1 MTIIGQT
8 YGNFM
13 VICNNSNDFFKITY
27 IIQLLNTKIRYQKI
41 FRKFVNFLFMK
52 KKIAIVEDDEDQR
65 ENYADALKQH
75 GYDVSTYPNRPTA
88 IEGIKK
94 DMPDLAMLDI
104 MLENEMDGGFDLCR
118 DLRILAPRLP
128 IIFLTAR
135 DSDID
140 RVSGLRLDAWDYL
153 TKPINMQFLTVRITS
168 LFRIV
173 ESLDAEKVMAIG
185 IEDTIQIGHLRIDPN
200 SMTITWKDVTLS
212 LTLTEFWL
220 IEAMARRP
228 NQVKSYDNLMQITKQ
243 SYVERNT
250 INGYIRRIRKKF
262 TEIDPHFNSI
272 GTVFGVGYK
281 WEKSSSNSI

>member
-1 MTIIGQT
+1 M
-8 YGNFM
+8 
-13 VICNNSNDFFKITY
+13 
-27 IIQLLNTKIRYQKI
+27 
-41 FRKFVNFLFMK
+41 

-75 GYDVSTYPNRPTA
+75 GYDVSTYSNRPTA
-88 IEGIKK
+88 LAGMREN
-94 DMPDLAMLDI
+94 MPDLAMLDI
-104 MLENEMDGGFDLCR
+104 MLEDEMDGGFDLCR
-118 DLRILAPRLP
+118 DLRMLSPKLP

-173 ESLDAEKVMAIG
+173 DSLDNQDNASEN
-185 IEDTIQIGHLRIDPN
+185 EDIIQRGSLYIDPN
-200 SMTITWKDVTLS
+200 SMTITWKEQNLS

-262 TEIDPHFNSI
+262 TDIDVKFDRI
-272 GTVFGVGYK
+272 ETVFGIGYK
-281 WEKSSSNSI
+281 WKGKLSD

>member
-1 MTIIGQT
+1 M
-8 YGNFM
+8 
-13 VICNNSNDFFKITY
+13 
-27 IIQLLNTKIRYQKI
+27 
-41 FRKFVNFLFMK
+41 

-75 GYDVSTYPNRPTA
+75 GYEVSTYSNRPNA
-88 IEGIKK
+88 IAGMKEN
-94 DMPDLAMLDI
+94 MPDLAMLDI
-104 MLENEMDGGFDLCR
+104 MLEDEMDGGFDLCR
-118 DLRILAPRLP
+118 DLRTLAPKLP

-135 DSDID
+135 NSDID

-173 ESLDAEKVMAIG
+173 DSLDSQETTFEN
-185 IEDTIQIGHLRIDPN
+185 EDVIRRGSLFIDPS
-200 SMTITWKDVTLS
+200 SMTITWKDQALS

-262 TEIDPHFNSI
+262 TEIDQKFDRI
-272 GTVFGVGYK
+272 DTVFGVGYK
-281 WEKSSSNSI
+281 WKSSLADN

>member
-1 MTIIGQT
+1 M
-8 YGNFM
+8 
-13 VICNNSNDFFKITY
+13 
-27 IIQLLNTKIRYQKI
+27 
-41 FRKFVNFLFMK
+41 

-65 ENYADALKQH
+65 ENYADALRQH
-75 GYDVSTYPNRPTA
+75 GYEVMTFANRPTA
-88 IEGIKK
+88 LAGMKQN
-94 DMPDLAMLDI
+94 MPDLAMLDI
-104 MLENEMDGGFDLCR
+104 MLEDEMDGGFDLCR
-118 DLRILAPRLP
+118 DLRTIAPKLP

-173 ESLDAEKVMAIG
+173 DSLDGTETTFEN
-185 IEDTIQIGHLRIDPN
+185 EDVIQRGSLFIDPN
-200 SMTITWKDVTLS
+200 SMTITWKNESLN

-262 TEIDPHFNSI
+262 TDIDPNFDRI
-272 GTVFGVGYK
+272 DTVFGVGYK
-281 WEKSSSNSI
+281 WKSSTSSS